1 MKNRQVA
8 AELNART
15 RPQRSWCD
23 GWWSGARHC
32 LSPNQGPR
40 PVDAIVDLAV
50 LHSISLPPGVFG
62 GPNIES
68 LFTNTLDH
76 GAHPYFASLKGL
88 TVSAHF
94 LIRRRGE
101 LVQFVSC
108 DQRAWHAGTSSW
120 QGRNNCNDFSIG
132 IELEGLEGLRFTAAQ
147 YRRLAN
153 LLALL
158 RARYRL
164 QFVAGHEHVAPG
176 RKADP
181 GPGFDWQRLRH
192 LLALQPAT
200 ASLVLPHA
208 DSARARK

>member
-1 MKNRQVA
+1 MASMKRRKVA
-8 AELNART
+8 AEPQVCART
-15 RPQRSWCD
+15 QRSWSD

-32 LSPNQGPR
+32 VSPNQGPR
-40 PVDAIVDLAV
+40 PADAIIDLAV
-50 LHSISLPPGVFG
+50 VHSISLPPGVFG

-76 GAHPYFASLKGL
+76 EAHPYFASLKGL

-108 DQRAWHAGTSSW
+108 EQRAWHAGTSSW

-132 IELEGLEGLRFTAAQ
+132 IELEGLEGLRFTASQ

-181 GPGFDWQRLRH
+181 GPGFDWSRLRH
-192 LLALQPAT
+192 LLALKPAT
-200 ASLVLPHA
+200 AVLALP
-208 DSARARK
+208 